1 MNFGGINFI
10 KVFCDMSQG
19 FKAAHITLL
28 GCIDTTLLG
37 IIAVSGLPGN
47 WEYYISPG
55 TNERVAIHGAI
66 MDALTLWPWLTDDL
80 DRPLTAMNNY
90 ALVIGVDFIEREELA
105 RQPLMSRK

>member
-19 FKAAHITLL
+19 FKAAHITLP
-28 GCIDTTLLG
+28 GCVDTTLLG
-37 IIAVSGLPGN
+37 IIRIPVSGLPGN

-55 TNERVAIHGAI
+55 TNDRVAIHGAT
-66 MDALTLWPWLTDDL
+66 MDALTLWLTDDL

-90 ALVIGVDFIEREELA
+90 ALVIGVDFVEREELA